1 MIQAYIVLSGRIH
14 NEMDELERLVS
25 RAERA
30 LEAAHQL
37 PDENDLFIDAVA
49 LNLHGVY
56 TGLERIFHQI
66 AATVDGNVPSSRE
79 WHRELLEQM
88 SKRVPDVR
96 PPVISANTVQLLD
109 EFLRFRHVVRNVYTL
124 ALDDERITGL
134 VQRARPAFNL
144 VKSELSGFAD
154 FLDQVGKM

>member
-1 MIQAYIVLSGRIH
+1 MIQAYVVLSGRIH
-14 NEMDELERLVS
+14 KELEELERLVS

-37 PDENDLFIDAVA
+37 PTENDLFIDAVA

-56 TGLERIFHQI
+56 TGLERIFQQI

-88 SKRVPDVR
+88 SLKVTDIR
-96 PPVISANTVQLLD
+96 PPVISAETVQLLD

-124 ALDDERITGL
+124 SLNDERITGL
-134 VQRARPAFNL
+134 VQRTRPAFSR
-144 VKSELSGFAD
+144 VKTELSGFAD
-154 FLDQVGKM
+154 FLEQVGKG

>member
-1 MIQAYIVLSGRIH
+1 MIQAYIVLAERIH
-14 NEMDELERLVS
+14 NELDELERLVS

-30 LEAAHQL
+30 LEAGHQL
-37 PDENDLFIDAVA
+37 PSENDLFIDAVA

-56 TGLERIFHQI
+56 TGLERIFQQI

-88 SKRVPDVR
+88 SIKVPDVR
-96 PPVISANTVQLLD
+96 PPVISKDAVRLLD

-134 VQRARPAFNL
+134 VQIETFFQ
-144 VKSELSGFAD
+144 EI
-154 FLDQVGKM
+154 LDWSVIDPVMK